1 MKKIC
6 NNPIKYNFIVTI
18 FYMVLFIV
26 AILNLVNPSFF
37 LNIFFTLFFIVSFF
51 FNSVFLIKAH
61 IAYGDCPKEKLLLLS
76 IICFVV
82 TDIICKIPEHYDLN
96 NYTLVILCSYSAIP
110 FSQTLNFL
118 SLYLEKK
125 HPNIARVIYFFA
137 VLLLL
142 LANTVAIIRLFF
154 PVN

>member
-1 MKKIC
+1 MKTIF
-6 NNPIKYNFIVTI
+6 NNPIKYNFIMTI

-26 AILNLVNPSFF
+26 VILNLVNPSFS
-37 LNIFFTLFFIVSFF
+37 LNVFFTLFFIVSLFF
-51 FNSVFLIKAH
+51 YSVFLTKTH
-61 IAYGDCPKEKLLLLS
+61 IAYSDCPKGKLLLLS

-82 TDIICKIPEHYDLN
+82 TDLICKIPEHYDLN

-110 FSQTLNFL
+110 FSQALNFL
-118 SLYLEKK
+118 SLFLEQK

-137 VLLLL
+137 VLILL

-154 PVN
+154 TVN